1 MSSSGGTARPK
12 SGAPITEAQV
22 DQLEKLIGQLG
33 SIHEEIGALSKKS
46 PNDAV
51 NKFKLTF
58 VNATIAQCNG
68 LLGVNYRPIGDFKEF
83 NLDDV
88 PSNSDVTLIAALYLE
103 ALEKFRSDH
112 IGQEFLQWYYNLPGD
127 AKVRIVQRAMSLK
140 SGFDSNTG

>member
-1 MSSSGGTARPK
+1 MSLRKSMSSSGGTARPK
-12 SGAPITEAQV
+12 TGAPVTEAQV

-33 SIHEEIGALSKKS
+33 GIHEEIGALSKKS

-58 VNATIAQCNG
+58 VNATIAQCND
-68 LLGVNYRPIGDFKEF
+68 LLGGDYRPIGDFKEF
-83 NLDDV
+83 NPDDV

-112 IGQEFLQWYYNLPGD
+112 IRQEYAQ
-127 AKVRIVQRAMSLK
+127 
-140 SGFDSNTG
+140 